1 MLPCEL
7 FYEAASEPTS
17 AAADPSLMSPCREMK
32 GQVLTP
38 VPANGWRQ
46 PEDVAAIAEPMY
58 VTLETIV
65 MHGIQPLSAQVST
78 RHPLLEPNLSAQM
91 STPVSLLWSPI
102 LSALVSTLC

>member
-1 MLPCEL
+1 MCCATRQPQ
-7 FYEAASEPTS
+7 PTS
-17 AAADPSLMSPCREMK
+17 AAANSTLMSGCREMK

-78 RHPLLEPNLSAQM
+78 CQPLLKLNSVSPGAHLFCFSWSPNGG
-91 STPVSLLWSPI
+91 LWSPKQRQ
-102 LSALVSTLC
+102 VRR